1 MKIRLTLPA
10 EKDID
15 ALPDKIQKRV
25 FKQFD
30 ILLSNIRHP
39 SLRAKKYDESR
50 DIWQCRINKAYR
62 FYFQIVGDTYI
73 ILALTEHPK

>member
-1 MKIRLTLPA
+1 MKIRLTEPA
-10 EKDID
+10 EKDLD
-15 ALPDKIQKRV
+15 ALPGTIQKRV

-30 ILLSNIRHP
+30 LLVSNIRHP
-39 SLRAKKYDESR
+39 SLRAKKYDESQ
-50 DIWQCRINKAYR
+50 DVWQGRINKAYR